1 MASSAVKTTKKTMIA
16 SSRRGRDDFASTFV
30 SLLSTPNLEESE
42 EDYAQ
47 MEVDDLYNH
56 LVSRHNLRSYFE
68 KAQSAFGQFLF
79 EEPLRET
86 AAKSV
91 QNLLDYKVPGR
102 PLLESDEA
110 KNLYLQA
117 SRTIEVQ
124 QNLRLAFSIL
134 AEEQRKTIRE
144 NLSRASGVPGKT
156 SEASPG
162 PSEN

>member
-1 MASSAVKTTKKTMIA
+1 MANSAVETSKKTTIA
-16 SSRRGRDDFASTFV
+16 SSRRSSDDFTSTFV
-30 SLLSTPNLEESE
+30 SLLSTPYLEESE

-68 KAQSAFGQFLF
+68 KAQSAFGQLPFQ
-79 EEPLRET
+79 ERMSA

-91 QNLLDYKVPGR
+91 GNLLDYQVPGR

-110 KNLYLQA
+110 MNLYLHA
-117 SRTIEVQ
+117 SRTVEVQ
-124 QNLRLAFSIL
+124 QNLRLAFWIL

-144 NLSRASGVPGKT
+144 NLSRVSGVPASP

-162 PSEN
+162 LSEK